1 MKSARLH
8 TLIYLCLIVI
18 ALGVISRILHFENA
32 IFDKYLGDS
41 LYAILFYLLISMLVS
56 ELRAIIKATIVFI
69 LMVTFELFQLTR
81 IPLALSQNE
90 NVLAR
95 IAAVLLGTVFSW
107 LDILAYLVG
116 IVIAASV
123 DMIKFENRK

>member
-1 MKSARLH
+1 MKSARRH

-18 ALGVISRILHFENA
+18 ALGVISRILRFENA
-32 IFDKYLGDS
+32 FFDKYLGDA

-56 ELRAIIKATIVFI
+56 ELRAIKKATIVFI
-69 LMVTFELFQLTR
+69 LMVAFELFQLTQ
-81 IPLALSQNE
+81 IPMALSQNE

-95 IAAVLLGTVFSW
+95 IAAMFLGTVFSW
-107 LDILAYLVG
+107 LDIVAYFVG

-123 DMIKFENRK
+123 DMMKFENRK

>member
-1 MKSARLH
+1 MKSARRH

-18 ALGVISRILHFENA
+18 ALGVISRILRFENA
-32 IFDKYLGDS
+32 FFDKYLGDA

-56 ELRAIIKATIVFI
+56 ELRAIKKATIVFI
-69 LMVTFELFQLTR
+69 LMVAIELFQLTQ
-81 IPLALSQNE
+81 IPMALSQNE

-95 IAAVLLGTVFSW
+95 IAAMFLGTVFSW
-107 LDILAYLVG
+107 LDIVAYFVG

-123 DMIKFENRK
+123 DMMKFENRK

>member
-1 MKSARLH
+1 MKSARRH

-18 ALGVISRILHFENA
+18 ALGVISRILRFENA
-32 IFDKYLGDS
+32 FFDKYLGDA

-56 ELRAIIKATIVFI
+56 ELRAIKKATIVFI
-69 LMVTFELFQLTR
+69 LMVAFELFQLTQ
-81 IPLALSQNE
+81 IPMALSQND

-95 IAAVLLGTVFSW
+95 IAAMLLGTVFSW
-107 LDILAYLVG
+107 LDIVAYLVG

-123 DMIKFENRK
+123 DMMKFENRK